1 MERGRTKPPSAVIRT
16 SSPDPRPPGSPPAVW
31 AAFVAQSAW
40 KSWTLVALLAVV
52 VLLCIAVVRL
62 ASRPPEFV
70 MVDANG
76 RTTPVRR
83 TVATD
88 ALLRFLA
95 DRTRPPELSVVRFTR
110 DFLHLAL
117 GLNSSTVDANWPAAL
132 AMMAPELRE
141 RIARESAAKRL
152 VETYRLAQRKTELSF
167 DEIVIEDQSATHVAV
182 RATLTRRT
190 LPLVEGGGPTDTDR
204 VQVEVIERFVAP
216 TMECPDGLEVQEW
229 RLVPLALS
237 ETGTAGRGE
246 GRDGPP

>member
-1 MERGRTKPPSAVIRT
+1 
-16 SSPDPRPPGSPPAVW
+16 
-31 AAFVAQSAW
+31 
-40 KSWTLVALLAVV
+40 VV
-52 VLLCIAVVRL
+52 CLLCLAVVRL

-95 DRTRPPELSVVRFTR
+95 DRTRPPEVAIVRFTR

-117 GLNSSTVDANWPAAL
+117 GLNSSTIEANWPAAL

-167 DEIVIEDQSATHVAV
+167 DEIAVEDQSSAQVTV
-182 RATLTRRT
+182 RATITRRS
-190 LPLVEGGGPTDTDR
+190 LPLVEGGGATEVDR
-204 VQVEVIERFVAP
+204 VQVELVERPVAA
-216 TMECPDGLEVQEW
+216 TMESPDGLEVAEW
-229 RLVPLALS
+229 RLVPFALS
-237 ETGTAGRGE
+237 ETRTGPDEAKRE
-246 GRDGPP
+246 VPRDQK

>member
-1 MERGRTKPPSAVIRT
+1 MEELAKLRT
-16 SSPDPRPPGSPPAVW
+16 SRADPRPPDSPPAVW
-31 AAFVAQSAW
+31 AAFLVQNAW
-40 KSWTLVALLAVV
+40 KSWTIVGLLAVV
-52 VLLCIAVVRL
+52 CLLCLAVVRL

-95 DRTRPPELSVVRFTR
+95 DRTRPPEVAIVRFTR

-117 GLNSSTVDANWPAAL
+117 GLNSSTVESNWPAAL

-167 DEIVIEDQSATHVAV
+167 DEIAVEDQSPTQVTV
-182 RATLTRRT
+182 RATITRRS
-190 LPLVEGGGPTDTDR
+190 LPLVEGGGATEVDR
-204 VQVEVIERFVAP
+204 VQVELVERPVPA
-216 TMECPDGLEVQEW
+216 TMESPDGLEVAEW
-229 RLVPLALS
+229 RLVPFALS
-237 ETGTAGRGE
+237 ETRTGPDEAKRE
-246 GRDGPP
+246 VSRDQK

>member
-1 MERGRTKPPSAVIRT
+1 
-16 SSPDPRPPGSPPAVW
+16 VW
-31 AAFVAQSAW
+31 AAFLVQNTW
-40 KSWTLVALLAVV
+40 KSWTIVGLLAVIC
-52 VLLCIAVVRL
+52 LLCLAVVRL

-95 DRTRPPELSVVRFTR
+95 DRTRPPEVAIVRFTR

-117 GLNSSTVDANWPAAL
+117 GLNSSTIESNWPAAL
-132 AMMAPELRE
+132 TMMAPELRE

-152 VETYRLAQRKTELSF
+152 VETYRLVQRKTELSF
-167 DEIVIEDQSATHVAV
+167 DEIAVEDQSSTQVTV
-182 RATLTRRT
+182 RATITRRS
-190 LPLVEGGGPTDTDR
+190 LPLVEGGGGTEVDR
-204 VQVEVIERFVAP
+204 VQVELVERPVPA
-216 TMECPDGLEVQEW
+216 TMESPDGLEVAEW

-237 ETGTAGRGE
+237 ETRT
-246 GRDGPP
+246 GPYEAKREVSGDQK

>member
-1 MERGRTKPPSAVIRT
+1 MLRTTR
-16 SSPDPRPPGSPPAVW
+16 PDPRPPGSPPAVW
-31 AAFVAQSAW
+31 AAFVAQNAW
-40 KSWTLVALLAVV
+40 KSWTIVGLLAVV
-52 VLLCIAVVRL
+52 FLLCIALVRS

-95 DRTRPPELSVVRFTR
+95 DRTRPPEVAIVRFTR

-117 GLNSSTVDANWPAAL
+117 GLNSSTVEANWPAAL

-141 RIARESAAKRL
+141 RIARESSEKRL

-167 DEIVIEDQSATHVAV
+167 DEIAVEDQSPTHVTV
-182 RATLTRRT
+182 RATNTRRSQ
-190 LPLVEGGGPTDTDR
+190 PLLEGAGATETDR
-204 VQVEVIERFVAP
+204 VQVELVERIVPAS
-216 TMECPDGLEVQEW
+216 MENPDGLEVQEW
-229 RLVPLALS
+229 RLVPFALS
-237 ETGTAGRGE
+237 ETRTASDGAGQE
-246 GRDGPP
+246 VSRDEN

>member
-1 MERGRTKPPSAVIRT
+1 MDEPAKLRT
-16 SSPDPRPPGSPPAVW
+16 SRTDPRPPGSPPAVW
-31 AAFVAQSAW
+31 AAFLEQNAW
-40 KSWTLVALLAVV
+40 KSWTIVGLLAVV
-52 VLLCIAVVRL
+52 CLLCLAVVRL

-95 DRTRPPELSVVRFTR
+95 DRTRPPEVAIVRFTR

-117 GLNSSTVDANWPAAL
+117 GLNSSTIEANWPAAL

-152 VETYRLAQRKTELSF
+152 VETYRLAQRRTELSF
-167 DEIVIEDQSATHVAV
+167 DEIAVEDQSSTQVTV
-182 RATLTRRT
+182 RATITRRS
-190 LPLVEGGGPTDTDR
+190 LPLVEGGGATEVDR
-204 VQVEVIERFVAP
+204 VQVELVERPVPA
-216 TMECPDGLEVQEW
+216 TMESPDGLEVAEW
-229 RLVPLALS
+229 RLVPFALS
-237 ETGTAGRGE
+237 ETRTRPDAPRRE
-246 GRDGPP
+246 VSRDEK

>member
-1 MERGRTKPPSAVIRT
+1 MKDHAMLRT
-16 SSPDPRPPGSPPAVW
+16 SRPDPRPPGSPPAVW
-31 AAFVAQSAW
+31 AAFVAQNAW
-40 KSWTLVALLAVV
+40 KSWTIVGLLAVV
-52 VLLCIAVVRL
+52 GMLCIAVVRL

-95 DRTRPPELSVVRFTR
+95 DRTRPPEVTIVRFSR

-117 GLNSSTVDANWPAAL
+117 GLNSSTVEANWPAAL

-152 VETYRLAQRKTELSF
+152 VETYRLAQRRTELSF
-167 DEIVIEDQSATHVAV
+167 DEIAVEDQTQGHVTV
-182 RATLTRRT
+182 RAVITRRSM
-190 LPLVEGGGPTDTDR
+190 PLVDGASSPETDR
-204 VQVEVIERFVAP
+204 VQVELVERIVPA
-216 TMECPDGLEVQEW
+216 TLESPDGLEVAEW
-229 RLVPLALS
+229 RLAPFALS
-237 ETGTAGRGE
+237 ETRSGLDEARQE
-246 GRDGPP
+246 VPREAK